1 SIGIPHLG
9 NYFGALK
16 SWSSLQE
23 RFHKNYFCVVDLHA
37 LTVLRTPGALLENIK
52 TMIVSLLACGIDPQ
66 KSVIFQQSM
75 VPHHCELL
83 WILCCFTS
91 LSSLKRMTQFKAQH
105 IVYSITL
112 KSTRVPVGDDQRQHI
127 EFARD
132 LAISVNYTFSQKLF
146 SVPEGLYGSIPRLR
160 DLRNPAVK
168 MSKTAPSSNGCIN
181 LTDSDDEISAKIR
194 MSFTDCEPLL
204 TYDLVRRPGVANL
217 INIYSACTGKSPSVV
232 CEEFRDSSMREFK
245 EAVVE
250 AVIHEVAPIRKQI
263 GLLKGEEDYIRKV
276 LEMGRL
282 RAEVAA
288 CQTVTRVKKVMGLL
302 EL

>member
-1 SIGIPHLG
+1 
-9 NYFGALK
+9 
-16 SWSSLQE
+16 
-23 RFHKNYFCVVDLHA
+23 
-37 LTVLRTPGALLENIK
+37 
-52 TMIVSLLACGIDPQ
+52 
-66 KSVIFQQSM
+66 
-75 VPHHCELL
+75 
-83 WILCCFTS
+83 
-91 LSSLKRMTQFKAQH
+91 
-105 IVYSITL
+105 
-112 KSTRVPVGDDQRQHI
+112 
-127 EFARD
+127 
-132 LAISVNYTFSQKLF
+132 
-146 SVPEGLYGSIPRLR
+146 
-160 DLRNPAVK
+160 